1 MKNPEI
7 KIALICF
14 DNPFLKPSEGG
25 KKAMMTRIKSLL
37 QIDGIKLDVYLHNK
51 IQEGF
56 LSEINIDSKKIGT
69 IKQYQMNTTINSL
82 VSRYPI
88 CVKKRYVSE
97 CVNTLSKMY
106 YDIAIYEGEQV
117 SAYKIEN
124 KVNAK
129 YHILYMHDI
138 ESIYRKELALTQNK
152 LIYKYANYLEAY
164 RFKNIEKKIEYLF
177 DQIWFISRDECK
189 DFSEKI
195 IEKNKCIYIP
205 LPTLEIAEQV
215 VVNNSHDILYV
226 GDLTVRNNLLS
237 LKWFID
243 NVFNKIQMSLEDISL
258 NIVGRINDN
267 DKKLLNNSKIHVL
280 GYVDNI
286 ASLYNNAAYVICP
299 ILYGAGVKVKTLDA
313 LGRGQIVLTNSKG
326 IEGTE
331 LEHGKHLVASD
342 DIKKLIDYSIGILN
356 NRNNYIYLAKNGLDF
371 IKENHTIS
379 NQAKIIDRQ
388 IHKLIFDENL
398 NFDN

>member
-1 MKNPEI
+1 MKNQEI

-56 LSEINIDSKKIGT
+56 SDKININSAKIET
-69 IKQYQMNTTINSL
+69 IKQYKMNTIINSL
-82 VSRYPI
+82 ISKYPI

-97 CVNTLSKMY
+97 CVNTLSKMH

-117 SAYKIEN
+117 SAYRIEN

-177 DQIWFISRDECK
+177 DQIWFISRDECE
-189 DFSEKI
+189 DFSKKI
-195 IEKNKCIYIP
+195 TKKNKCIYMP
-205 LPTLEIAEQV
+205 LPTLEVAEQV
-215 VVNNSHDILYV
+215 VINNSHNILYI
-226 GDLTVRNNLLS
+226 GDLTIRNNLLS

-243 NVFNKIQMSLEDISL
+243 NIFNKIQIEFEDISL
-258 NIVGRINDN
+258 NIVGRINDK
-267 DKKLLNNSKIHVL
+267 DKKLLNNSKIHIF
-280 GYVDNI
+280 GYVDNL
-286 ASLYNNAAYVICP
+286 SSFYNNAAFVICP

-313 LGRGQIVLTNSKG
+313 LGRGQIVLTNKKG
-326 IEGTE
+326 TEGTE

-342 DIKKLIDYSIGILN
+342 DIKELTDCCINILN
-356 NRNNYIYLAKNGLDF
+356 NRNDYIYLAKNGLDF

-379 NQAKIIDRQ
+379 NQTKIIDNQ
-388 IHKLIFDENL
+388 IHKLIFGEKL